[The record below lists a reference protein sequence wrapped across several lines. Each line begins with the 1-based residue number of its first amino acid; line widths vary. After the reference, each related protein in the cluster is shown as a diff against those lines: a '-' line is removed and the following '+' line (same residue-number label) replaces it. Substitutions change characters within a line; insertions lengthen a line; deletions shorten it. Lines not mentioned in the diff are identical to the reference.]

1 MPMYS
6 NSEMYYNGEEARLHT
21 RDMVNKMRK
30 MGINVL
36 SYFISSRWSD
46 GGDDTNLSRFK
57 QMYGSD
63 AESIDI
69 LSIPAVARTMNNLF
83 LKR

>member
-6 NSEMYYNGEEARLHT
+6 NDTMYYQGDDARKHT

-30 MGINVL
+30 MGIKVL
-36 SYFISSRWSD
+36 SYFINDRYY
-46 GGDDTNLSRFK
+46 GDDSSAINAFK
-57 QMYGSD
+57 EMYGSD
-63 AESIDI
+63 AEEIDI

-83 LKR
+83 LEK